1 MRATLS
7 RRDQQRLNC
16 IRDSRRT
23 AHKFSSRRRAIL
35 LLNTFSRVPVIR
47 RILNATS
54 PSILLYFS
62 PFQRFT
68 ALGVLLV
75 SARATRVTLFIAP
88 DSFLFLFS
96 FPFFFFLL
104 HARHGFIRRI
114 HIGENHKSALRNRV
128 SGRDGCQSFRD
139 RRCILFS
146 VDFKKIFL
154 WYSSRARQEFLR
166 RSSFLNFACN
176 LDKLVV

>member
-88 DSFLFLFS
+88 DSFLFPFS

-128 SGRDGCQSFRD
+128 DEMVVNRFEIEGCM
-139 RRCILFS
+139 LFS

-166 RSSFLNFACN
+166 RSSLLNFACN

>member
-1 MRATLS
+1 MYLLPFTLVIIPLLSVLRPPSPFYATEQGQTKQERKKAASIMRATLS

-88 DSFLFLFS
+88 DSFLFPFS
-96 FPFFFFLL
+96 FPFFFF
-104 HARHGFIRRI
+104 FFCT
-114 HIGENHKSALRNRV
+114 
-128 SGRDGCQSFRD
+128 RDTD
-139 RRCILFS
+139 
-146 VDFKKIFL
+146 
-154 WYSSRARQEFLR
+154 SSDEFT
-166 RSSFLNFACN
+166 
-176 LDKLVV
+176 

>member
-96 FPFFFFLL
+96 FPFFLFFFF
-104 HARHGFIRRI
+104 ARHGFIRRI

-128 SGRDGCQSFRD
+128 SGRDDCQSFRD
-139 RRCILFS
+139 RKVYTLLCRF
-146 VDFKKIFL
+146 
-154 WYSSRARQEFLR
+154 
-166 RSSFLNFACN
+166 
-176 LDKLVV
+176 